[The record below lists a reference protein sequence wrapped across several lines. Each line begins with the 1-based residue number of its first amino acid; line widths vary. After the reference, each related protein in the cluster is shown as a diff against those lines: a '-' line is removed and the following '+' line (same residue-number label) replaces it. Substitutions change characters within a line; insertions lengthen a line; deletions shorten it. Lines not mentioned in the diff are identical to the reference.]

1 MKALSELMPMALS
14 EIDWDSKFSNDGYD
28 ATNKTITQQL
38 VELDNLKKGNLTGL
52 DCEVC
57 RNKGFISIYIPET
70 DSSKIDDCECMK
82 VRKSQ
87 KNAEQS
93 GMGELLSHRLRDFK
107 ATEPFQVVM
116 RDKVKDYILNARTEW
131 FLALGQSGCGK
142 TMICSSICN
151 ERMTR
156 YDEDQRKYTQVKY
169 MIWNDYVEK
178 MNKLR
183 FEFDR
188 DHYFYDHA
196 KAELLYID
204 DLFKGRHTD
213 NDIKLA
219 FDLIN
224 YRYNNNLPTIISSE
238 MTIDEIRNLDEALAG
253 RMFQKATERFTVQ
266 VGKDEDKNY
275 RFKGLVKL

>member
-1 MKALSELMPMALS
+1 MALS

-275 RFKGLVKL
+275 RFKGLVTL